1 MQKYWHLLYWMHHNK
16 KYDDY
21 ENIHSVNPLYLIVNK
36 ADDYIEE
43 SNGHKYSTFAS
54 TNKEVFAK

>member
-1 MQKYWHLLYWMHHNK
+1 MHHNK

-43 SNGHKYSTFAS
+43 SNGNKYSTFAS